1 VERQGIWNGMKF
13 IFSSQFFLAPVMILA
28 LAIAYNWNR
37 WLVIVI
43 KKNPVALQIENNIR
57 PHQ

>member
-37 WLVIVI
+37 WLVIVMQ
-43 KKNPVALQIENNIR
+43 KNPVALQIENNIL
-57 PHQ
+57 PYQ